1 MKEFLVPNV
10 RAQEDSLPFTPPG
23 YTRVNPILL
32 AKFEKPTEVAAA
44 HIQYITS
51 LPVLFNSNPNEIHKS
66 HEKLIASVQALD
78 TMNKFR
84 NIKGYVR
91 LIFDELPGIR
101 ADPIVS
107 DKSGTFPSQLNHY
120 VSELFKIL
128 KQYIILR
135 NMRNKNV
142 KMYVK

>member
-84 NIKGYVR
+84 NIKGSVR

-107 DKSGTFPSQLNHY
+107 DKSGTFPS
-120 VSELFKIL
+120 
-128 KQYIILR
+128 
-135 NMRNKNV
+135 
-142 KMYVK
+142 